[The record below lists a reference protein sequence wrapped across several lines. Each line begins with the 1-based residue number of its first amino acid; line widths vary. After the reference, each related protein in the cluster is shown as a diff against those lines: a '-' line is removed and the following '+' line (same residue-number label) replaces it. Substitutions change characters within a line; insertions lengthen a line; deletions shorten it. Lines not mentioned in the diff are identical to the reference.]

1 MRNHADEV
9 RRVMGVYDEPALIA
23 RLERLDRW
31 AKTAFAAA
39 CAQRL
44 FPLFERYAQSVGDLA
59 QAKRMAEIL
68 SAAWDVASGLV
79 IDVRLMGSEAGSM
92 PPSDDE
98 EWVLEM
104 GYGQNAAFSVAYAI
118 RTWLT
123 DDPQE
128 AAWAARQI
136 YEVAD
141 YAVSEADLKPGEIYL
156 YRPGDR
162 TGNDAL
168 KSEIVQVA
176 LSAIE
181 KDLDTVTSS
190 PPAWLE
196 LRQRAERE
204 GRIWAA
210 TFP

>member
-1 MRNHADEV
+1 MR
-9 RRVMGVYDEPALIA
+9 VYDEPALIA
-23 RLERLDRW
+23 RLEPLDRW

-39 CAQRL
+39 AQRL
-44 FPLFERYAQSVGDLA
+44 FPLFERYAQSADDLA
-59 QAKRMAEIL
+59 QAQRLAEIL
-68 SAAWDVASGLV
+68 SAAWDVTSGLV
-79 IDVRLMGSEAGSM
+79 IDLRLMESEAASM

-104 GYGQNAAFSVAYAI
+104 GYGQNAAFAVAYAI

-128 AAWAARQI
+128 AAWAARQV
-136 YEVAD
+136 YELAD

-162 TGNDAL
+162 AEDEAL
-168 KSEIVQVA
+168 KSEIVQAA

-181 KDLDTVTSS
+181 RDLDTVASS